1 MAFRHRIFKPLR
13 FNPVPVQVEKQVS
26 NFDENGEEHISFA
39 FVSSDSIVNSMP
51 KPSEFSILSQM
62 QSGLLKPVPLD
73 DFEVSHLDNS
83 TASDIINSLNVSE
96 NENS

>member
-1 MAFRHRIFKPLR
+1 MAFRHRTFKPIR
-13 FNPVPVQVEKQVS
+13 FCPVPVKIEKQVS

-51 KPSEFSILSQM
+51 KPSEFTILSQM

-73 DFEVSHLDNS
+73 DFEVSHLDTS
-83 TASDIINSLNVSE
+83 TASDIINSLNIIE

>member
-1 MAFRHRIFKPLR
+1 MAFRHRTFKPIR
-13 FNPVPVQVEKQVS
+13 FCSVPVLIEKQVS

-51 KPSEFSILSQM
+51 KPSEFTILSQM

-73 DFEVSHLDNS
+73 DFEVSNLDAS
-83 TASDIINSLNVSE
+83 SASDVINSLSITE

>member
-1 MAFRHRIFKPLR
+1 MAFRHRTFKPIR
-13 FNPVPVQVEKQVS
+13 FCSVPVKIEKQVS

-51 KPSEFSILSQM
+51 KPSEFTLLSQM

-73 DFEVSHLDNS
+73 DYEVSHIDS
-83 TASDIINSLNVSE
+83 SSASNIINSLNIAD
-96 NENS
+96 NENI